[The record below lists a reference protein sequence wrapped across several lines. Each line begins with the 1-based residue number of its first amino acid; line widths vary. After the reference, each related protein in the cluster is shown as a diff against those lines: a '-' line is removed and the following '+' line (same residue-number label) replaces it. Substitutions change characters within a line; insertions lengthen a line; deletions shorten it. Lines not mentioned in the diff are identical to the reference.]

1 MDGRERIVVGV
12 DGSAGSDRA
21 LQWAVRTAVAWR
33 ASLQVIGVYPEESA
47 TVPVPMYGV
56 VPDATLADLRQ
67 DTEQVVREAARY
79 VAELAPELATTAC
92 AVSGRPAAELAERA
106 RDATLLVVG
115 SRELK
120 AIGSAVLGSVS
131 CRVVTKSAVPVIV
144 VRGAGPDAG
153 AIDSSG
159 RWRPAGAV
167 VAGIDG
173 GSNPDAVLRFAFE
186 HASRVGIG
194 LRVVTCAYLPEYVP
208 EYWGLL
214 RPPDEGR
221 NSAGGG
227 PRRLAAGLSGRAG
240 ELLGHRRPRDRGAA
254 RGIRR
259 AGPAGGRRAHP
270 PPGPRLPA
278 RIGQPRCA
286 PPRPLPSRRHPE
298 RASQRLSLVPARTAT
313 ADH

>member
-12 DGSAGSDRA
+12 DGSGGSDRA
-21 LQWAVRTAVAWR
+21 LRWAVRTAVAWR
-33 ASLQVIGVYPEESA
+33 ASLQVVGVYPEESA

-67 DTEQVVREAARY
+67 GTEHVVREAARY

-131 CRVVTKSAVPVIV
+131 CRVVTKSAVPVTV

-208 EYWGLL
+208 EYWGP
-214 RPPDEGR
+214 PPDPRTKVEIQQAEALAGWRQDYPDVPVSSSVIAAHATEGLLEESDGQALLVVGAR
-221 NSAGGG
+221 THHPVLGS
-227 PRRLAAGLSGRAG
+227 
-240 ELLGHRRPRDRGAA
+240 LLGSVSQGVLHHA
-254 RGIRR
+254 RCPVAVIPN
-259 AGPAGGRRAHP
+259 GPA
-270 PPGPRLPA
+270 
-278 RIGQPRCA
+278 
-286 PPRPLPSRRHPE
+286 S
-298 RASQRLSLVPARTAT
+298 
-313 ADH
+313 D